1 VLLDEHCKAKLSDFG
16 LSKIK
21 NTSTETYGNAGMAGT
36 LMWIAPELLMDA
48 EAKYTKP
55 CDVYS
60 YGVVLWEL
68 LSRQIPYRNI
78 TNRALIPVH
87 VGMGKREI
95 IPLGSPE
102 ILSRLTQRCWE
113 QEAGHR
119 PEMSEVVKEL
129 SDNPITDETPI
140 ASPHAPQENIM
151 PFMPQ
156 QPQSQPQSLGGGYA
170 PSHAFFAPQGLGRGL
185 PPAPGVPSG
194 FGASGF
200 FQPGMQGTSNA
211 AIPSGYMQ
219 SMPGLGRGLPPTPQ
233 FGTVSPNSQP
243 SFFQPSQSGY
253 GYGAGYAP
261 AYGGSGRGLP
271 SVPVQPSSSSSSS
284 GVAVGRS
291 ASGYG
296 HSGYQ

>member
-1 VLLDEHCKAKLSDFG
+1 VLLDEHYKAKLSDFG

-21 NTSTETYGNAGMAGT
+21 NTSTETYGGAGMAGT

-60 YGVVLWEL
+60 YGMVLWEL

-78 TNRALIPVH
+78 SNRALIPVH

-102 ILSRLTQRCWE
+102 ILSSLTQRCWE

-156 QPQSQPQSLGGGYA
+156 QPQSQPQSLGGGGYA

-185 PPAPGVPSG
+185 PPAPGGQSG
-194 FGASGF
+194 FAGSGF

-211 AIPSGYMQ
+211 AAPSGYMQ
-219 SMPGLGRGLPPTPQ
+219 SMPGLGRGLAPTPQ
-233 FGTVSPNSQP
+233 FGTVNPNSQP
-243 SFFQPSQSGY
+243 SFFQPSAS

-261 AYGGSGRGLP
+261 AFGGSGRGLP
-271 SVPVQPSSSSSSS
+271 LVPGQPSSASSAALS
-284 GVAVGRS
+284 RPP
-291 ASGYG
+291 SGYG
-296 HSGYQ
+296 YSGYQ